1 MDNVNSYRIPDV
13 NKFSDS
19 SKKAIF
25 QICEDIML
33 FIIFY
38 PIALNILELLYKN
51 SPTLTQGIP
60 LLIYVLALTLIRIN
74 IKKRPLAVILS
85 FVLLCI
91 FLVIPFELYARF
103 LYGIY
108 AVLMLALSI
117 KQFFKPSFKFFKT
130 FFFICGEA
138 LLFINL
144 FCAYGANNSS
154 VKELTLFSA
163 IAFSLIF
170 LFYSSRSRYKLL
182 IASEK
187 DNSSSNAA
195 NLSSKKFIIALFA
208 SFLIFISC
216 VLLITNKLNSNSDY
230 AVVNAIYTAL
240 HSQMPQS
247 PADLKPKD
255 NLNKKAKDPTH
266 LNMGKITNKQKGNSE
281 LPMYAYIIT
290 FLVLAA
296 LIIFIG
302 FKIVKLVV
310 NSKIKIQE
318 ADTDAE
324 TEATFLTEDL
334 KKDLGSIIPKFNFN
348 LSNREKLRK
357 YYKKLIS
364 SYRKKGL
371 RIKDSSTS
379 IELKDGILNLTGDDI
394 DTATKIYNKSRY
406 SLYEPTKEDI
416 DNLRKK

>member
-1 MDNVNSYRIPDV
+1 MDNINSYKIPDV
-13 NKFSDS
+13 NKFSAS

-33 FIIFY
+33 FLIFY
-38 PIALNILELLYKN
+38 PMALNILGLICKN
-51 SPTLTQGIP
+51 VPTLIHGVA

-74 IKKRPLAVILS
+74 MKKRPLAIILS
-85 FVLLCI
+85 FALFCI
-91 FLVIPFELYARF
+91 FLAIPFELYERV

-108 AVLMLALSI
+108 AVLMLTLSI
-117 KQFFKPSFKFFKT
+117 KEFFKPNFKFFKT
-130 FFFICGEA
+130 FLFICGEA

-144 FCAYGANNSS
+144 FWAYAANNSS

-187 DNSSSNAA
+187 NSSGSNAA
-195 NLSSKKFIIALFA
+195 DLSSKKFIIALFA
-208 SFLIFISC
+208 SFLIFMSC
-216 VLLITNKLNSNSDY
+216 VLLITNKLNSNSNY
-230 AVVNAIYTAL
+230 AVVHAIYNAL
-240 HSQMPQS
+240 NSEMPQS
-247 PADLKPKD
+247 PADLKSNDLSK
-255 NLNKKAKDPTH
+255 NAKELTH
-266 LNMGKITNKQKGNSE
+266 MKMGKLGPTLKGNRS
-281 LPMYAYIIT
+281 LPVYAYIIT

-296 LIIFIG
+296 LIIFIA
-302 FKIVKLVV
+302 FKILNLVR
-310 NSKIKIQE
+310 NLKIKDQE
-318 ADTDAE
+318 PDTE
-324 TEATFLTEDL
+324 TEAIFLKDDL

-348 LSNREKLRK
+348 LSNKEKLRK

-371 RIKDSSTS
+371 GIKDSSTS

-394 DTATKIYNKSRY
+394 DTATEIYNKSRY

-416 DNLRKK
+416 VKLRKK

>member
-25 QICEDIML
+25 QICEDLML
-33 FIIFY
+33 FLIFY
-38 PIALNILELLYKN
+38 PIALNILGLLHKN
-51 SPTLTQGIP
+51 TPILIHGIA
-60 LLIYVLALTLIRIN
+60 LLIYTLALTLIRTN
-74 IKKRPLAVILS
+74 IKKRPLALMLS
-85 FVLLCI
+85 FVLFCI
-91 FLVIPFELYARF
+91 FLVIPFELYERV

-130 FFFICGEA
+130 FFFVCGEA

-144 FCAYGANNSS
+144 FCAYAANNSS
-154 VKELTLFSA
+154 VKDLTLFSA

-187 DNSSSNAA
+187 NSSHSNAA
-195 NLSSKKFIIALFA
+195 DLSSQKFIIALFA

-216 VLLITNKLNSNSDY
+216 VLLITNKLNSSSNY
-230 AVVNAIYTAL
+230 TVVHAIYNAL
-240 HSQMPQS
+240 QSQMPQS
-247 PADLKPKD
+247 AADLKKD
-255 NLNKKAKDPTH
+255 DLSKNANDLTH
-266 LNMGKITNKQKGNSE
+266 INMGKISNKQKGNSA
-281 LPMYAYIIT
+281 LPMYAYIVAYS
-290 FLVLAA
+290 VLAA
-296 LIIFIG
+296 FIILIV
-302 FKIVKLVV
+302 FKILKFFL
-310 NSKIKIQE
+310 SAKIKEPKI
-318 ADTDAE
+318 DTE
-324 TEATFLTEDL
+324 TEATFLKEDL

-348 LSNREKLRK
+348 LSNKEKLRK
-357 YYKKLIS
+357 HYKKLIS

-371 RIKDSSTS
+371 AVKDSSTS
-379 IELKDGILNLTGDDI
+379 VELKDEISNLTGDDI

-406 SLYEPTKEDI
+406 SLYEPTKEDLAR
-416 DNLRKK
+416 LRKK